1 MITRIV
7 RLSFKKEYVVDFI
20 NAFNASKIQISSF
33 PGCTKLKLFKDFS
46 DETIF
51 YTHSEWNS
59 MEDLENYRKS
69 ELFIATWNVVKPLFY
84 ESPQVFSLVESIHSP
99 GVNLALEQI

>member
-7 RLSFKKEYVVDFI
+7 RLSFKKENVVDFI
-20 NAFNASKIQISSF
+20 NAFNNSKAQISAF
-33 PGCTKLKLFKDFS
+33 PGCTKLRLFKDFS

-69 ELFIATWNVVKPLFY
+69 DLFIATWSVVKPLFAN
-84 ESPQVFSLVESIHSP
+84 SPQVFSLVESIHSP
-99 GVNLALEQI
+99 MA

>member
-20 NAFNASKIQISSF
+20 NAFNASKIQIASF
-33 PGCTKLKLFKDFS
+33 PGCKKLKLFKDFS
-46 DETIF
+46 DDTIF

-59 MEDLENYRKS
+59 MDDLENYRKS
-69 ELFIATWNVVKPLFY
+69 ELFTSTWSVVKPLFK
-84 ESPQVFSLVESIHSP
+84 ESPQVYSLVESIHSP
-99 GVNLALEQI
+99 EAGLVIE

>member
-20 NAFNASKIQISSF
+20 NAFNASKVQICSF
-33 PGCTKLKLFKDFS
+33 PGCTNLRLYKDFS
-46 DETIF
+46 DDTIF
-51 YTHSEWNS
+51 YTHSKWNS

-69 ELFIATWNVVKPLFY
+69 ELFAATWSVVKPLFN
-84 ESPQVFSLVESIHSP
+84 ESPQVYSLVESIHSP
-99 GVNLALEQI
+99 EASLALAPN

>member
-7 RLSFKKEYVVDFI
+7 RLSFKKEYIVDFI
-20 NAFNASKIQISSF
+20 NAFNASKLQISSF

-51 YTHSEWNS
+51 YTHSEWES

-69 ELFIATWNVVKPLFY
+69 ELFAGTWSVVKPLFN
-84 ESPQVFSLVESIHSP
+84 ESPQVYSLVESIHSP
-99 GVNLALEQI
+99 DASLTLEHS

>member
-20 NAFNASKIQISSF
+20 NAFNASKVQISSF
-33 PGCTKLKLFKDFS
+33 PGCTNLKLFKDFS
-46 DETIF
+46 DETIY

-69 ELFIATWNVVKPLFY
+69 ELFAATWSVVKPLFND
-84 ESPQVFSLVESIHSP
+84 SPQVYSLVESIHSP
-99 GVNLALEQI
+99 GASHAIETI

>member
-7 RLSFKKEYVVDFI
+7 RLSFKKEYVIDFI
-20 NAFNASKIQISSF
+20 HAFNASKVQISTF
-33 PGCTKLKLFKDFS
+33 PGCIKLKLFKDFS
-46 DETIF
+46 DENIF
-51 YTHSEWNS
+51 YTHSEWKS

-69 ELFIATWNVVKPLFY
+69 ELFAATWSVVKPLFN

-99 GVNLALEQI
+99 GAGLAFEVL